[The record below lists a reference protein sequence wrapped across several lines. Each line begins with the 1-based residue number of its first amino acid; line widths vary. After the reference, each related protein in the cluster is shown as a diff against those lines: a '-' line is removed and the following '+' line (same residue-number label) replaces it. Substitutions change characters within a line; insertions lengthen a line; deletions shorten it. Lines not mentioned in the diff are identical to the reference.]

1 MHFLIDAWS
10 VGNQEAFCDQNI
22 KEMTIYIY
30 IYIYVCM
37 YMKTKDPKHEPAH
50 QLSAYVIS
58 TT

>member
-10 VGNQEAFCDQNI
+10 VGNLGAFCDQNI

-30 IYIYVCM
+30 IYICM
-37 YMKTKDPKHEPAH
+37 YMKTKDTNHEPAH